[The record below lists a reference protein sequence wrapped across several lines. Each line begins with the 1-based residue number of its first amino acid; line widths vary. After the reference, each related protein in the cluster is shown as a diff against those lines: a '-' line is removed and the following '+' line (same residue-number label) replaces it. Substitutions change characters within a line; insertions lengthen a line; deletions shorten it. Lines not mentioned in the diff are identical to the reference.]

1 METVVLRG
9 VVARRLKEE
18 ALKRGLSPEEYMIEV
33 LTRDLD
39 PKDRAKEYI
48 EAASSLLEEAEEELK
63 KDDLRQAAEKVWGAA
78 ALAVKAYALWK
89 EGKRLASH
97 GELWEYKSIMVKDL
111 GDWVGN
117 AWAWATEMHVCFYE
131 GWCSRDDVEN
141 ALKKIGRLVEEVEK
155 RVS

>member
-18 ALKRGLSPEEYMIEV
+18 ALKHGLSPEEYMIEV

-63 KDDLRQAAEKVWGAA
+63 KDDLRQAAEKVWSAA
-78 ALAVKAYALWK
+78 ALAVKAYALWR

-97 GELWEYKSIMVKDL
+97 GELWEYKSIMANEL
-111 GDWVGN
+111 GD
-117 AWAWATEMHVCFYE
+117 
-131 GWCSRDDVEN
+131 
-141 ALKKIGRLVEEVEK
+141 
-155 RVS
+155 

>member
-18 ALKRGLSPEEYMIEV
+18 ALKRGLSPEEYMLEV

>member
-18 ALKRGLSPEEYMIEV
+18 ALKHGLSPEEYMIEV

-63 KDDLRQAAEKVWGAA
+63 KDDLRQAAEKVWSAA
-78 ALAVKAYALWK
+78 ALAVKAYALWR
-89 EGKRLASH
+89 EGKCLASH
-97 GELWEYKSIMVKDL
+97 GELWEYKSIMANEL
-111 GDWVGN
+111 GD
-117 AWAWATEMHVCFYE
+117 
-131 GWCSRDDVEN
+131 
-141 ALKKIGRLVEEVEK
+141 
-155 RVS
+155 